1 MILADARSVRELQL
15 QLSRCE
21 SGTDSIVWMREEK
34 HVRRTCGSRVL
45 RMQFN
50 APDVEI
56 IRGFL
61 CGGNKRCSAA
71 GMQSVERRLTRE
83 NTSNSCREKETSH
96 YGTITGRTTTNSIS
110 SVRYMSVTAM
120 LSAVAF
126 ILMFLDF
133 SVPFMPAFIKMDLSE
148 LPALIG
154 AFSMGPVCGILICL
168 IKNVLHLFITTTG
181 GVGELSNF
189 LLGVAFVLPA
199 GLIYRHKKSRRSAL
213 IGSLFG
219 AVIMGVFSVVSNYFL
234 VYPVYYNFMPEE
246 AVLGAY
252 QVIVPSMKSILQCLV
267 CFNMP
272 FTIVKGLFSVVIT
285 FLVYKHISPILKGA
299 NR

>member
-1 MILADARSVRELQL
+1 MD
-15 QLSRCE
+15 
-21 SGTDSIVWMREEK
+21 
-34 HVRRTCGSRVL
+34 
-45 RMQFN
+45 
-50 APDVEI
+50 
-56 IRGFL
+56 
-61 CGGNKRCSAA
+61 
-71 GMQSVERRLTRE
+71 
-83 NTSNSCREKETSH
+83 
-96 YGTITGRTTTNSIS
+96 TNSIS

-154 AFSMGPVCGILICL
+154 AFFMGPVCGILICL

-199 GLIYRHKKSRRSAL
+199 GLIYRRKKSRRSAL
-213 IGSLFG
+213 IGSLLG
-219 AVIMGVFSVVSNYFL
+219 AVIMGAFSVVSNYFL

-252 QVIVPSMKSILQCLV
+252 QVIAPSMKSILQCLV

-285 FLVYKHISPILKGA
+285 FLVYKHISPILKGT

>member
-1 MILADARSVRELQL
+1 MD
-15 QLSRCE
+15 
-21 SGTDSIVWMREEK
+21 T
-34 HVRRTCGSRVL
+34 
-45 RMQFN
+45 
-50 APDVEI
+50 
-56 IRGFL
+56 
-61 CGGNKRCSAA
+61 
-71 GMQSVERRLTRE
+71 
-83 NTSNSCREKETSH
+83 NS
-96 YGTITGRTTTNSIS
+96 TITGRTTTNSIS

-199 GLIYRHKKSRRSAL
+199 GLIYRHKKSPQKRIDWIPARCGDHGCIFRGIQLLPGIS
-213 IGSLFG
+213 G
-219 AVIMGVFSVVSNYFL
+219 
-234 VYPVYYNFMPEE
+234 
-246 AVLGAY
+246 
-252 QVIVPSMKSILQCLV
+252 ILQLYAGRSCARRLSGDR
-267 CFNMP
+267 
-272 FTIVKGLFSVVIT
+272 TIHEEHSAVPGVLQYAVYHREGTVFRGNHILGIQTHFADSERSEPLEKGLS
-285 FLVYKHISPILKGA
+285 
-299 NR
+299 

>member
-1 MILADARSVRELQL
+1 MD
-15 QLSRCE
+15 
-21 SGTDSIVWMREEK
+21 T
-34 HVRRTCGSRVL
+34 
-45 RMQFN
+45 
-50 APDVEI
+50 
-56 IRGFL
+56 
-61 CGGNKRCSAA
+61 
-71 GMQSVERRLTRE
+71 
-83 NTSNSCREKETSH
+83 NS
-96 YGTITGRTTTNSIS
+96 TITGRTTTNSIS

-154 AFSMGPVCGILICL
+154 AFSMGPVCGIL
-168 IKNVLHLFITTTG
+168 
-181 GVGELSNF
+181 
-189 LLGVAFVLPA
+189 PA

-213 IGSLFG
+213 IGSLLG
-219 AVIMGVFSVVSNYFL
+219 AVIMGAFSVLSNNFL

-252 QVIVPSMKSILQCLV
+252 QVIAPSMKSILQCLV

-285 FLVYKHISPILKGA
+285 FLVYKHISPILKGT

>member
-1 MILADARSVRELQL
+1 MD
-15 QLSRCE
+15 
-21 SGTDSIVWMREEK
+21 T
-34 HVRRTCGSRVL
+34 
-45 RMQFN
+45 
-50 APDVEI
+50 
-56 IRGFL
+56 
-61 CGGNKRCSAA
+61 
-71 GMQSVERRLTRE
+71 
-83 NTSNSCREKETSH
+83 NS
-96 YGTITGRTTTNSIS
+96 TITGRTTTNSIS

-154 AFSMGPVCGILICL
+154 AFSMGPVCSILICL

-213 IGSLFG
+213 IGSLLG

-252 QVIVPSMKSILQCLV
+252 QVIVPSMKNILQCLV